1 MTRGLVLDMSIK
13 ENLILGY
20 ENKPEFVEK
29 GILRRKSIRDYGA
42 KKLSE
47 FGIKAPDSE
56 IMVGNLS
63 GGNQQ
68 KVVIARVFSQEP
80 EVVICAQPTR
90 GVDVSAIE
98 YIHKV
103 ILDYRDRGKAVL
115 LVSADLDEVKSLSD
129 TIGVLYK
136 GKLVASGQADSFDD
150 LKLGTLMTGAKE

>member
-1 MTRGLVLDMSIK
+1 MSRGLVLEMSIR

-20 ENKPEFVEK
+20 ENKPEFVDR
-29 GILRRKSIRDYGA
+29 GILRLKNIREYGA
-42 KKLSE
+42 RQLKE
-47 FGIKAPDSE
+47 FNIKAPDSE
-56 IMVGNLS
+56 ILAGNLS

-115 LVSADLDEVKSLSD
+115 LVSADLDEVKSL
-129 TIGVLYK
+129 
-136 GKLVASGQADSFDD
+136 
-150 LKLGTLMTGAKE
+150 MTGAKG